1 MAAQCQNWP
10 KGCLMIARM
19 TLTLCHFRWLL
30 HIHICVARLAPMGLL
45 QPFNTCGGLLLL
57 LGFVAWWGE
66 TKESL
71 VAW

>member
-1 MAAQCQNWP
+1 MAAQRENWP

-45 QPFNTCGGLLLL
+45 QPFNTCGGLL
-57 LGFVAWWGE
+57 
-66 TKESL
+66 
-71 VAW
+71 

>member
-1 MAAQCQNWP
+1 MGDGGPLMAAQRQNWP

-45 QPFNTCGGLLLL
+45 QPFNTCGGLL
-57 LGFVAWWGE
+57 
-66 TKESL
+66 
-71 VAW
+71 